1 MKMKIKMLLIALVGL
16 LTSCGGE
23 FTGAYTKKIPAS
35 LGGGTIT
42 IPIVIESD
50 K

>member
-1 MKMKIKMLLIALVGL
+1 MKTKLLLIAIIGL
-16 LTSCGGE
+16 LTSCGE
-23 FTGAYTKKIPAS
+23 FTGTYTQKLPTK

-42 IPIVIESD
+42 IPVVVEPA